1 MADEKRLE
9 SLKPGYQFD
18 VYAKADEIQP
28 ALFDVDLPADAN
40 AQPGALS
47 FETVRRREALAMQA
61 FREKTM
67 SLPYFETF
75 LDLLDGSWPPRIAAF
90 IAWASSPKIDR
101 KPATQDELAQMLG
114 LTSDR
119 QFSKWRRQFPS
130 IDGLIAKLQ
139 IEPLLKHRADV
150 FQALADSASNPDYKH
165 HADRKLFA
173 EITGDYVPSAK
184 FEAELKRS
192 AAGLIE
198 GQPTAVL
205 EQLAGGGPVEVDE
218 AE

>member
-9 SLKPGYQFD
+9 TLKAEYRFD
-18 VYAKADEIQP
+18 VYEKADEMQP
-28 ALFDVDLPADAN
+28 ALFDIDLPEDDD

-47 FETVRRREALAMQA
+47 FETVRRRESLAMQM
-61 FREKTM
+61 FREQAL

-75 LDLLDGSWPPRIAAF
+75 LDLLDGNWPPRIAAF
-90 IAWASSPKIDR
+90 IAWASSPKLDR
-101 KPATQDELAQMLG
+101 KPATQEELAHILG

-119 QFSKWRRQFPS
+119 QFSKWRRKYPS

-150 FQALADSASNPDYKH
+150 FQALAESASNPDYKH
-165 HADRKLFA
+165 HSDRKLFA

-198 GQPTAVL
+198 KQPDSVL
-205 EQLAGGGPVEVDE
+205 EQMLGPTEPDDGE
-218 AE
+218 A